1 MKMTVGKKLWVGF
14 LAILAIVLLVGA
26 SGLWGLTK
34 LDAEYRYLI
43 DDKINNVVLL
53 EQLLSA
59 QHADAKNIRGYII
72 YKDQSY
78 VEQRQDI
85 MDAVKEKIKA
95 LDTSIHTP
103 TAREIMKDVKETSK
117 SAEQISELIIRDV
130 QAGNIES
137 AMDLAN
143 EVSFYQ
149 DEVSANL
156 QQLIQQQEI
165 EQKNTE
171 EQLQNVLNWIY
182 VCIGGLIVIAIVTS
196 ILIAQI
202 ISRSIAQ
209 PVRKMTASL
218 AQIANGDF
226 IAGPII
232 VRNKDEIGEMADALN
247 GMTEDLR
254 GILSIVKESAVQL
267 ATHAEE
273 LSASS
278 EESLAASE
286 TVAEITERNLMAS
299 DAQVSK
305 VDESNRSLNEVLKGI
320 NKISDD
326 NERMQHA
333 STEVTDLVNQ
343 GATRMKEVTEQM
355 GKISSSILKSS
366 NTIGQLATHS
376 ERIREVTS
384 VITRMAEQTN
394 LLALNAAIEAARAG
408 EHGKGFAVVA
418 EEVRQLADQSKRSAG
433 HIGKMIDEMVQN
445 VERTI
450 VTAEEGNL
458 FIARG
463 RELAGSTGDVFKQI
477 ESATGMMNSA
487 MNAVSETIM
496 EVRSMTDIIS
506 AESQSVQDFAMQT
519 SAEAQSA
526 SAATEEQLSANAE
539 ISLNAQTL
547 ASLADRLLGDVNRFR
562 ITE

>member
-85 MDAVKEKIKA
+85 VDAVKEKIKA

-156 QQLIQQQEI
+156 QQLIQLQEI

-305 VDESNRSLNEVLKGI
+305 VDESNRSLNEVLKGV
-320 NKISDD
+320 NKISND

-355 GKISSSILKSS
+355 GKISLSILKSS

>member
-53 EQLLSA
+53 EQLLSV

-95 LDTSIHTP
+95 LDKSIHTP
-103 TAREIMKDVKETSK
+103 TAREIMKNVKETSK

-218 AQIANGDF
+218 VQIANGDF
-226 IAGPII
+226 IAEPII

-450 VTAEEGNL
+450 MTAEEGNL

-477 ESATGMMNSA
+477 EIATGMMNSA

-519 SAEAQSA
+519 SVEAQSA

>member
-1 MKMTVGKKLWVGF
+1 MTVGKKLWVGF

-85 MDAVKEKIKA
+85 VDAVKEKIKA

-156 QQLIQQQEI
+156 QQLIQLQEI

-305 VDESNRSLNEVLKGI
+305 VDESNRSLNEVLKGV
-320 NKISDD
+320 NKISND

-355 GKISSSILKSS
+355 GKISLSILKSS

>member
-320 NKISDD
+320 NKISGD

>member
-1 MKMTVGKKLWVGF
+1 MTVGKKLWVGF